1 MALLKN
7 SPEEKFDNAREETPA
22 KKSTRWPSFSQWSK
36 LPSVLS
42 KIEKIFLSIFVFL
55 FFASLLF
62 IVNGFYIHNTETVPA
77 SGGSITEGIVGF
89 PRFINPVY
97 SESNDADRDLVE
109 LIFSG
114 LLNYSNTGTLI
125 PDLAHD
131 FTIEEGGTS
140 FVINLKENV
149 QWHDGERFDADDV
162 IFTIETIQDPKYKSP
177 IRANWIGVRVER
189 VSDFRIRLKLPE
201 PYTPFLERLTL
212 KILPSHI
219 WEDITP
225 ENFALSPLNLQ
236 PVGTG
241 PYTFVSLN
249 QERSGTVKE
258 ITLRANKNYHAESP
272 FIQSVTLRFFA
283 TETDLIK
290 EALSGKLDSF
300 ALNSPERISK
310 INTAL
315 FFPYTFSLPRYFAL
329 FFNLAAPDEKFLKKD
344 IRAALVAATDT
355 QAIQTELLKEYGR
368 KVSSPLLPE
377 LFGFDAPTEIQQKD
391 LERATQ
397 LLENAGYKKE
407 NGKFVEIPVLISAT
421 FQTRLKKNSQGQE
434 VRNLQTCLAED
445 LQVYPE
451 GQITGLFGPLTEKA
465 VIRFQEKYAKDVLV
479 PLGITIGTGTVG
491 PSTREKL
498 NEICFQQD
506 AESIPL
512 QVSISTVDQFPL
524 VQTAQLLKEQ
534 WEAFGVEVDV
544 MAYPAGELEKDV
556 LKPRDYQT
564 LLFGEILGTI
574 PDPFPFW
581 HSSQIQDPGLNL
593 SSLEDDD
600 ADKLLEK
607 ARKEGDLE
615 VRAKQ
620 YAELQDIILA
630 AIPALFLYDMNY
642 TYFVST
648 KVWGITEQVIADPSK
663 RFVTITEWYIKTE
676 RSWR

>member
-1 MALLKN
+1 VASLKN
-7 SPEEKFDNAREETPA
+7 SPGEKFGNAKEETPA
-22 KKSTRWPSFSQWSK
+22 EKSTRWPSFSQLRK
-36 LPSVLS
+36 LPSVLL
-42 KIEKIFLSIFVFL
+42 KIEKIFLSVFVFL

-62 IVNGFYIHNTETVPA
+62 LVNGFYIHNTETVPA
-77 SGGSITEGIVGF
+77 PGGSITEGVIGF

-97 SESNDADRDLVE
+97 SESSDADRDLVE

-114 LLNYSNTGTLI
+114 LLNYDNAGTLV
-125 PDLAHD
+125 PDLAQD
-131 FTIEEGGTS
+131 FTIEEGNTS
-140 FVINLKENV
+140 FVINLREDV

-177 IRANWIGVRVER
+177 IRANWIGVQVER
-189 VSDFRIRLKLPE
+189 VSDFRIRLRLPE

-212 KILPSHI
+212 KILPSHV
-219 WEDITP
+219 WKDITP

-241 PYTFVSLN
+241 PYKFESLD
-249 QERSGTVKE
+249 QERSGAVKE
-258 ITLRANKNYHAESP
+258 ITLQANKNYHAESP
-272 FIQSVTLRFFA
+272 LIQSVTLRFFE
-283 TETDLIK
+283 TEADLIK
-290 EALSGKLDSF
+290 EALSGNLDSF
-300 ALNSPERISK
+300 ALSSPERISK

-315 FFPYTFSLPRYFAL
+315 LSPYSFSLPRYFAL
-329 FFNLAAPDEKFLKKD
+329 FFNLAAPDEEFLERD
-344 IRAALVAATDT
+344 IREALVAATDT
-355 QAIQTELLKEYGR
+355 QTIQAELLGEYGR

-391 LERATQ
+391 LELATQ
-397 LLENAGYKKE
+397 LLEDAGYEKE
-407 NGKFVEIPVLISAT
+407 NGTFVKIPVLISST
-421 FQTRLKKNSQGQE
+421 FQTRLKKGSQGQE
-434 VRNLQTCLAED
+434 VRNLQTCLATDPE
-445 LQVYPE
+445 VYPE

-465 VIRFQEKYAKDVLV
+465 VIRFQDKYAKDVLV
-479 PLGITIGTGTVG
+479 PLGIAIGTGTVG

-506 AESIPL
+506 TESIPL
-512 QVSISTVDQFPL
+512 QVNISTVDQFPL

-534 WEAFGVEVDV
+534 WETFGVEVRV
-544 MAYPAGELEKDV
+544 TAYPIGDFEKDV

-593 SSLEDDD
+593 SSFEDDD
-600 ADKLLEK
+600 ADRLLEK
-607 ARKEGDLE
+607 ARKESDLE
-615 VRAKQ
+615 VRAEQ

-630 AIPALFLYDMNY
+630 ATPALFLYDVNY

-648 KVWGITEQVIADPSK
+648 KVRGITEQVIVDPSK
-663 RFVTITEWYIKTE
+663 RFATITEWYIKTE
-676 RSWR
+676 RTWK